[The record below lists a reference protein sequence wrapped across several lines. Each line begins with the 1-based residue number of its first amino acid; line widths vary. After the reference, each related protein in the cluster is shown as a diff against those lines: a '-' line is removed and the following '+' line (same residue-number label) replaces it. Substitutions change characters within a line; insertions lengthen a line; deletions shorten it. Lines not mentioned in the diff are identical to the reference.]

1 MTKRPRARFSRPSLS
16 AAASMIAA
24 IDSRF
29 ASSTKAHVLTIST
42 SALSGSATTRI
53 PWRCRSPSI
62 TSASTV
68 FFGQPS
74 ATRWTV
80 ACGGGAE
87 RVVFVT
93 TALRGAGAEPRTAR
107 AKTTRSINIA

>member
-1 MTKRPRARFSRPSLS
+1 
-16 AAASMIAA
+16 MIAA

-42 SALSGSATTRI
+42 SASSGSPVTRI
-53 PWRCRSPSI
+53 PWRWRSPSI

-93 TALRGAGAEPRTAR
+93 TALRGAGAEAPIEGGPRTAS
-107 AKTTRSINIA
+107 ASVTRSINMA